1 VILVVGCCWYENTHV
16 NSTANEFLF
25 SRGYYAAE
33 PRKLI
38 KITTVIQL
46 FTTSTS
52 PLLFSRFTERKRQKS
67 ICALGTLDELLDR
80 SSMYIYRP
88 LSFFWVAWLY
98 IYHIKVPIPVIC
110 FLLNGRNELKIFVSI
125 L

>member
-1 VILVVGCCWYENTHV
+1 V

-52 PLLFSRFTERKRQKS
+52 PLLFSRFKERKRQKS

-80 SSMYIYRP
+80 SSMYMFRP
-88 LSFFWVAWLY
+88 PCHSFGLRGY
-98 IYHIKVPIPVIC
+98 IY
-110 FLLNGRNELKIFVSI
+110 
-125 L
+125 